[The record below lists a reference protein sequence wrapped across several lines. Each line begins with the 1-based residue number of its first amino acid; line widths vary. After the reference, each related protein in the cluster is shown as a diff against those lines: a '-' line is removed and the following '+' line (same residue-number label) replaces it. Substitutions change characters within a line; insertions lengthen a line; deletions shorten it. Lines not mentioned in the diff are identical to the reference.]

1 MQKTTIN
8 QNFVASQSKNIYF
21 WFLLAWSTIII
32 SISLV
37 LIPLLVLLSYFFFF
51 LARSCSIALCLLLLS
66 PVSVSDSISEK
77 ISACLLL
84 TSKKGHRKKDRK
96 TSWTV
101 LKLVSD
107 LILSDYIMIL
117 KIEIKSRFI
126 CLSSRRL
133 PISGRNM
140 SFILH
145 SLAHERKKPE
155 ESQKK
160 ASQNEFLI
168 LWKCDKV
175 KEPSYDN

>member
-8 QNFVASQSKNIYF
+8 QNFLASQSNKIYF

-101 LKLVSD
+101 FKLVSD

-133 PISGRNM
+133 PISGWNM

-145 SLAHERKKPE
+145 SLAHERKKNRRKPE
-155 ESQKK
+155 KGLSKRVL
-160 ASQNEFLI
+160 NI
-168 LWKCDKV
+168 MKV
-175 KEPSYDN
+175 R